1 MNYLLLTVLGATM
14 FSNQQ
19 HQIFGEMIDM
29 DTGEIILILPE
40 KPEANKKFINS
51 LNVWGKDNVSTISFE
66 EFKNLNATDDIVTQ
80 LGNSMNGIDTLSC
93 SADGSCDGKVTLE
106 KSTTKITEIDLEKNY
121 ITTI

>member
-1 MNYLLLTVLGATM
+1 MNYLLLTVLGVTM

-51 LNVWGKDNVSTISFE
+51 LDVWGKDNVSTISYE
-66 EFKNLNATDDIVTQ
+66 EFKNLNATNNKVTQ
-80 LGNSMNGIDTLSC
+80 LGNSMNGIDSLSC
-93 SADGSCDGKVTLE
+93 SSDGSCDGKVTLE
-106 KSTTKITEIDLEKNY
+106 KSTTKNY
-121 ITTI
+121 

>member
-1 MNYLLLTVLGATM
+1 MNYLLLSVLGVTM

-40 KPEANKKFINS
+40 KSEANKKFINS
-51 LNVWGKDNVSTISFE
+51 LNVWGKDNVSTISFQ
-66 EFKNLNATDDIVTQ
+66 EFKNLSPANNGVKQSGSSI
-80 LGNSMNGIDTLSC
+80 NGIDSLSC

-106 KSTTKITEIDLEKNY
+106 KSTTKNY
-121 ITTI
+121 